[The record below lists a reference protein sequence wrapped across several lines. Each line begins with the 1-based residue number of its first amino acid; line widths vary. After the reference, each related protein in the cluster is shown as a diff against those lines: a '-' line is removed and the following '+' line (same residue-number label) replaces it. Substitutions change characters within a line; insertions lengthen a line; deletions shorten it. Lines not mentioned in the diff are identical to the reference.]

1 MTVSLVRDV
10 TLYVLAR
17 LAMVAVISGLL
28 LLAHVPLLVSFAV
41 GVVVAMPLSLFLFKG
56 LRMRVA
62 DDLNERGAARRAERD
77 KLRAELRGDT
87 PTA

>member
-1 MTVSLVRDV
+1 MDLVRDV

-17 LAMVAVISGLL
+17 LAMVAVIGGALL
-28 LLAHVPLLVSFAV
+28 LFNVPLLVAFAV

-62 DDLNERGAARRAERD
+62 DNLNGRADVRRAERD
-77 KLRAELRGDT
+77 KLRAELRGDA
-87 PTA
+87 PQP